1 MAFVTEN
8 IFLIA
13 IALVSGSMLLWPTI
27 SGLSSAGA
35 GLDALGATR
44 LINDRNPVLID
55 VRPEAEYAA
64 GHLRD
69 AINIP
74 ADDLE
79 KRMGEIPA
87 KRPVLLTCTTGMRSG
102 KAVAKLKA
110 AGREEVFNLSG
121 GINAWATAGLPVVKS

>member
-27 SGLSSAGA
+27 AGLSGGA
-35 GLDALGATR
+35 SGLDALGATR
-44 LINDRNPVLID
+44 LINDRNPVLVD
-55 VRPEAEYAA
+55 VRPAAEFAA

-74 ADDLE
+74 LDELD
-79 KRMGEIPA
+79 KRAGELPA
-87 KRPVLLTCTTGMRSG
+87 KRPVLLTCSTGMRSG
-102 KAVAKLKA
+102 KAVSKLKA

-121 GINAWATAGLPVVKS
+121 GLDAWAAAGLPVLRS